1 MDQATRIEFARRS
14 ASTIIPNRSATY
26 LNGYL
31 ILFRCRTYRANS
43 QEAGAFETVRGLA
56 ARLRRR
62 GDEFHMSKV
71 VQLRAAVAPR
81 GFALPQHLNLMS
93 SDANNRAGSARLT
106 IVLANPNDAVA

>member
-1 MDQATRIEFARRS
+1 MGPPVGQRAPPPPTAQGPT
-14 ASTIIPNRSATY
+14 ST
-26 LNGYL
+26 GYL
-31 ILFRCRTYRANS
+31 ILFRCRTYHANS
-43 QEAGAFETVRGLA
+43 HEAGAFETVRWLA

-81 GFALPQHLNLMS
+81 GFALPQHFNLVS

-106 IVLANPNDAVA
+106 IVLAHPNDAVA